1 MNQIISILAVFLCLL
16 STISGAAKESVIPPT
31 IIETLAEKAQK
42 PIMEAGMYEDTFTS
56 SANRKIYYTLR
67 IPEKMTENMP
77 IIVWLHGANGMTGTW
92 VQNHKGV
99 AIAADNLNEERFII
113 LQPQSY
119 GNWFERYTYD
129 AIVELIDA
137 VAEKTCTGSRN
148 IILCGSSM
156 GGVGVYAM
164 GQYDAADK
172 TGIFAGLCPVSGTC
186 YLDIDDLLRSSV
198 PIYSMYAEYDGY
210 DVKQSMEAVAKRLDG
225 VHHDNMIKC
234 FENTHHEA
242 MAVLPFDEAF
252 FDWAYEAYRNAC
264 KAATATDE

>member
-1 MNQIISILAVFLCLL
+1 MNQIVSILAVFLCLL
-16 STISGAAKESVIPPT
+16 STISGASKEIFIPPT
-31 IIETLAEKAQK
+31 KIEMIAGKAQK
-42 PIMEAGMYEDTFTS
+42 PIMEAGMYEDTFIS
-56 SANRKIYYTLR
+56 SSNRKIYYTLR
-67 IPEKMTENMP
+67 IPENMTENMP

-99 AIAADNLNEERFII
+99 AVAADNLNEERFII
-113 LQPQSY
+113 IQPQSY

-129 AIVELIDA
+129 AIVELIDH
-137 VAEKTCTGSRN
+137 VAEKTHTGSRN

-198 PIYSMYAEYDGY
+198 PIYSMYF
-210 DVKQSMEAVAKRLDG
+210 KKSSMLHNMRIGILFYFDRLDCISFLNK
-225 VHHDNMIKC
+225 DFRLQK
-234 FENTHHEA
+234 
-242 MAVLPFDEAF
+242 
-252 FDWAYEAYRNAC
+252 
-264 KAATATDE
+264 

>member
-1 MNQIISILAVFLCLL
+1 MNRIVSILAVFLCLL
-16 STISGAAKESVIPPT
+16 SGVSKAAEEGFLSPAAIGIPGGRVH
-31 IIETLAEKAQK
+31 K
-42 PIMEAGMYEDTFTS
+42 PILEAGMYEDTFTS

-67 IPEKMTENMP
+67 IPKNMTENMP

-99 AIAADNLNEERFII
+99 AVAADNLNEERFII

-129 AIVELIDA
+129 AIVELIDH
-137 VAEKTCTGSRN
+137 VADKTHTGSKGV
-148 IILCGSSM
+148 ILSGSSM

-172 TGIFAGLCPVSGTC
+172 TGIFAGLCPVSGAC
-186 YLDIDDLLRSSV
+186 YLGIDELVESEI
-198 PIYSMYAEYDGY
+198 PIYAMYAEFDGY
-210 DVKQSMEAVAKRLDG
+210 EVKQSMEAVAKRLDSA
-225 VHHDNMIKC
+225 HHENTIMC
-234 FENTHHEA
+234 FEKTHHEA

-252 FDWAYEAYRNAC
+252 FEWAYEACVNAGSR
-264 KAATATDE
+264 

>member
-1 MNQIISILAVFLCLL
+1 MNQIISILAVFLCLFPGISKAVEEDFIT
-16 STISGAAKESVIPPT
+16 STK
-31 IIETLAEKAQK
+31 IEALAGKAQK

-67 IPEKMTENMP
+67 IPENMTENMP
-77 IIVWLHGANGMTGTW
+77 MIVWLHGANGMTGTW

-137 VAEKTCTGSRN
+137 VAEKSHTGSRN

-210 DVKQSMEAVAKRLDG
+210 DVKQSMEAVAKRLNG
-225 VHHDNMIKC
+225 VHHENIIKC